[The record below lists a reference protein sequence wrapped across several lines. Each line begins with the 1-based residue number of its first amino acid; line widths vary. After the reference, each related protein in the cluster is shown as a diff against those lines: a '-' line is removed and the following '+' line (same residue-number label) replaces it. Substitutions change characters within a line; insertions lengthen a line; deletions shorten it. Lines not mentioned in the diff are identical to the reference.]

1 MHVCVAE
8 YNAMLDGD
16 MTPEEKTQVMGD
28 NILRLLAVHL
38 QTRLLPFDARHALTS
53 PGGPVRL
60 HLLWLASTDR

>member
-38 QTRLLPFDARHALTS
+38 
-53 PGGPVRL
+53 
-60 HLLWLASTDR
+60 